1 MNNVASLVEWLML
14 RIRRGLWVGTDI
26 RIFLNL
32 VKKFID
38 GLFSD

>member
-26 RIFLNL
+26 RIFFEFS
-32 VKKFID
+32 KKIH
-38 GLFSD
+38 